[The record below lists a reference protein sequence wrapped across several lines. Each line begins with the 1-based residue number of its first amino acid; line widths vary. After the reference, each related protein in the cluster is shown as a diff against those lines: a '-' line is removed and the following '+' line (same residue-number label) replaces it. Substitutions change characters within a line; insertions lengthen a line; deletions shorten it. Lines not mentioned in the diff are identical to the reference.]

1 MQVKV
6 VFIKMFRDLK
16 QYQGRTILALIGIFM
31 GIVSVGAVLSAYT
44 ILNRE
49 MNRNFM
55 DTNPASIII
64 TVVNLD
70 AKAKQLL
77 EQNFKGLEIEF
88 GKTVTARLAKEN
100 NAYGSI
106 QLKAVEDFQ
115 NLKVDTFTLESGSF
129 PKSDLEMVLERDCLK
144 ILKNLSAGTGEQL
157 TVKLPGGL
165 EKELKISG
173 IVHAPGLAPAS
184 MENYSYGFLGLAG
197 LRKLGYQGWYDEI
210 RMVSYHNRFDYAEL
224 RKLAQEVQQTLA
236 KNGYLVSRT
245 DLPEPGKHPH
255 ADQLNSLLFL
265 LQAFTVILLLA
276 ACLII
281 INLLNFIIAKQTNQI
296 GIMKAVGARSKDI
309 VFPYLGYVSLISF
322 SAFWLSLPLSIAF
335 GRSYSD
341 FAAYIL
347 NFKILNYQIPF
358 WVFVFQGLIGMII
371 PLAATAY
378 PIIKC
383 CGKSV
388 KDGLNDTA
396 HSEVK
401 ANGAGFPKLQGTNSG
416 IRIPFSNLLRKKTRT
431 ILAVCSLAVG
441 GALFMTSQNITA
453 SIEKT
458 VAESMKVFQWDY
470 ELRLAKNYP
479 EEQLQKALNGIGGL
493 NRYEIWNETT
503 AFFRKP
509 DQTDSPSYRVKI
521 APPGTKM
528 VAFLTTET
536 LRSDNKIIV
545 NRALTA
551 TEKWLE
557 SDLKGKLALGGEQVE
572 LALAKIVTEIPPLPT
587 IYLDLTTY
595 RKLFGGS
602 TKQLILVNT
611 KTRDISEQR
620 KISAAIEERFKAA
633 GIELADNLNIQ
644 IYRKAMVDHLY
655 LIVTFLAVIALLAVI
670 AGGLGIATAIGIN
683 VSERKREIGILR
695 AVGANSH
702 QVIAMVLWEV
712 LLMGLAS
719 WLIGAA
725 ISYPISIWVGNYFG
739 QIFLHTNLYSDF
751 SGSGSF
757 QWLII
762 AIVVSLVSGFIPARN
777 VSTSSLRKMLA
788 YE

>member
-1 MQVKV
+1 
-6 VFIKMFRDLK
+6 MFRDLK
-16 QYQGRTILALIGIFM
+16 QYKGRTILALIGIFM

-49 MNRNFM
+49 MKRNFM
-55 DTNPASIII
+55 DTNPTSIIFN
-64 TVVNLD
+64 VVNLD

-77 EQNFKGLEIEF
+77 EQNFKDLEIEF
-88 GKTVTARLAKEN
+88 GKTVTARLAKGN

-106 QLKAVEDFQ
+106 QLRAVEDFH
-115 NLKVDTFTLESGSF
+115 NLKVDTFTLERGSF
-129 PKSDLEMVLERDCLK
+129 PKADSEMVLERDCLK
-144 ILKNLSAGTGEQL
+144 ILKNLSVGTGEQI

-197 LRKLGYQGWYDEI
+197 LRNLGYQGWYDEI
-210 RMVSYHNRFDYAEL
+210 RIVSYHNRFDYAEM
-224 RKLAQEVQQTLA
+224 RKLAQVIQQTLA
-236 KNGYLVSRT
+236 KNGYSVSRI

-265 LQAFTVILLLA
+265 LQAFTVIILLA

-281 INLLNFIIAKQTNQI
+281 INLLNFIISTQTNQI
-296 GIMKAVGARSKDI
+296 AIMKAVGARSKDI
-309 VFPYLGYVSLISF
+309 VFPYLGYVSLISL
-322 SAFWLSLPLSIAF
+322 SAFLLNLPLSIAF
-335 GRSYSD
+335 GRSYSV

-347 NFKILNYQIPF
+347 NFKIINYQIPF
-358 WVFVFQGLIGMII
+358 WVFVFQGLIGIII
-371 PLAATAY
+371 PLTAAAY
-378 PIIKC
+378 PIFKC
-383 CGKSV
+383 CSKNV
-388 KDGLNDTA
+388 KEGLNDKA

-401 ANGAGFPKLQGTNSG
+401 ADGAAIPRLPGVNSG
-416 IRIPFSNLLRKKTRT
+416 IRIPFTNLLRKKTRT

-441 GALFMTSQNITA
+441 GVLFMTSQNIVA

-479 EEQLQKALNGIGGL
+479 EEQLKKALNGIGGL

-503 AFFRKP
+503 AFFRRP
-509 DQTDSPSYRVKI
+509 DQTDSPGYRVKI
-521 APPGTKM
+521 VPPGTKM
-528 VAFLTTET
+528 VAFLTMET

-545 NRALTA
+545 NQALTA
-551 TEKWLE
+551 TEKWIE
-557 SDLKGKLALGGEQVE
+557 SDKKGEMVLGGKKVD

-587 IYLDLTTY
+587 VYMDLASY

-611 KTRDISEQR
+611 KMRDISEQR
-620 KISAAIEERFKAA
+620 KISAVIEERFKAT
-633 GIELADNLNIQ
+633 GIELADNLNIL

-683 VSERKREIGILR
+683 ISERKREIGMLR

-702 QVIAMVLWEV
+702 QVISMILLEV
-712 LLMGLAS
+712 LFMGLAS
-719 WLIGAA
+719 WLIGAV

-739 QIFLHTNLYSDF
+739 QMFLHTNLYNDF